1 MEKIN
6 TTDSN
11 CPRLA
16 PPARYGRIVRERMR
30 AASFLCFLPPVFLFL
45 LWLIASTSLAEEV
58 HPTESQVEAAYL
70 YNFGKF
76 VKWPDERSSGSDS
89 REICVLGKDP
99 FGGVLDSTVAG
110 ESIDGKKITV
120 GRPANIQDTSQCSI
134 LFVSSSEVNRLGP
147 IFAAA
152 QRSRVLTVSNIPHF
166 AERGGIIEFVIQQG
180 RIRFAVNRRA
190 AEESHV
196 ILSSELL
203 KVAVKVI
210 DRAGPQGQ
218 P

>member
-1 MEKIN
+1 MN
-6 TTDSN
+6 TTDSD

-16 PPARYGRIVRERMR
+16 PPARYGRILRDTMR
-30 AASFLCFLPPVFLFL
+30 PAWGSHFLLPVFLFL
-45 LWLIASTSLAEEV
+45 LSLIAPTALAEEV

-76 VKWPDERSSGSDS
+76 VKWEDERSSRSGS

-120 GRPANIQDTSQCSI
+120 SRPANLQDTSQCSI

-152 QRSRVLTVSNIPHF
+152 QRSQVLTVSNIPHF

-180 RIRFAVNRRA
+180 RIRFTVNRRA
-190 AEESHV
+190 AEESHM

-210 DRAGPQGQ
+210 DKAAAQGQ

>member
-1 MEKIN
+1 MN
-6 TTDSN
+6 TTGSD
-11 CPRLA
+11 CPRLDH
-16 PPARYGRIVRERMR
+16 PARCGRILRERMR
-30 AASFLCFLPPVFLFL
+30 AAPFLYFLSAVFIFPLS
-45 LWLIASTSLAEEV
+45 LIASTSLAEEV

-76 VKWPDERSSGSDS
+76 VKWQDERSSESGS
-89 REICVLGKDP
+89 REICVFGKDP

-120 GRPANIQDTSQCSI
+120 SRPASIQDTSQCSI
-134 LFVSSSEVNRLGP
+134 LFVSLSEVNRLGP

-166 AERGGIIEFVIQQG
+166 AERGGIIEFVSQQG
-180 RIRFAVNRRA
+180 RIRFTVNRRA
-190 AEESHV
+190 AEESHM

-210 DRAGPQGQ
+210 DKATPQGQ

>member
-1 MEKIN
+1 MK
-6 TTDSN
+6 TTGFD
-11 CPRLA
+11 CPRLERS
-16 PPARYGRIVRERMR
+16 ARCGRIPGERMR
-30 AASFLCFLPPVFLFL
+30 GSFSLSLLLPIFLFL
-45 LWLIASTSLAEEV
+45 LASIAPTSLAEEV

-70 YNFGKF
+70 YNFGRF
-76 VKWPDERSSGSDS
+76 VKWQDERSSESGS
-89 REICVLGKDP
+89 REICVFGKDP

-120 GRPANIQDTSQCSI
+120 RRPANIQDTSPCSI
-134 LFVSSSEVNRLGP
+134 LFVSSSEVNQLGS

-152 QRSRVLTVSNIPHF
+152 QRYGVLTVSNIPHF

-180 RIRFAVNRRA
+180 RIRFTVNRRA
-190 AEESHV
+190 AEKSHV
-196 ILSSELL
+196 LLSSELL

-210 DRAGPQGQ
+210 DKAAPEGQ